1 MAVAQKPKRVVKK
14 APKSAGGNGQAQDW
28 SHVRGY
34 GWRHQNP
41 DARDKVYAARL
52 SAAPPAECDLRPE
65 MPPVYDQGQL
75 GSCTGNA
82 IAGAMEYERDRQG
95 LSDFVP
101 ARLFIYYNER
111 AMEGTVSSDSGA
123 MIRDGIKV
131 VNSEGVCPET
141 LWPYDTGMFAVK
153 PPKRCYVAALTDR
166 LVQYEAVQ
174 TLADLKD
181 AISSKLAVVFGF
193 TVYES
198 FESPQVAQTGV
209 LPMPDV
215 QTESTVGGHA
225 VVAVGYSDPKG
236 HVIVRNSW
244 GPSWGAAGYF
254 YMPYQ
259 YMTGS
264 ATNSDSAPI
273 NGAYLASDFWAL
285 ELVSS

>member
-52 SAAPPAECDLRPE
+52 KAAPPAECDLRPG

-131 VNSEGVCPET
+131 VNTEGVCPET

-198 FESPQVAQTGV
+198 FESPQVAKTGV
-209 LPMPDV
+209 VPMPDV

-259 YMTGS
+259 YMTGT
-264 ATNSDSAPI
+264 ATNPDSAKI

>member
-14 APKSAGGNGQAQDW
+14 APKSAHGNGQAQDW

-34 GWRHQNP
+34 GWRHQLP
-41 DARDKVYAARL
+41 DARDKLYAARL
-52 SAAPPAECDLRPE
+52 NAAPPAECDLRPE

>member
-1 MAVAQKPKRVVKK
+1 MAVEQKPKRVVEK
-14 APKSAGGNGQAQDW
+14 APKSARGNGQAQDW

-52 SAAPPAECDLRPE
+52 KAAPPAECDLRPG

-215 QTESTVGGHA
+215 QTESAVGGHA

-259 YMTGS
+259 YMTG
-264 ATNSDSAPI
+264 ATANSDSAPI
-273 NGAYLASDFWAL
+273 DGAYLTSDFWAL
-285 ELVSS
+285 EMVSS